1 MTYTPKP
8 TSSEVILSTK
18 RKIFLSNCGVAQL
31 HPSATKEITDFLTV
45 HQQYGHHRVI
55 EQYDDILDDF
65 KQTFGQLLQT
75 SADNIAAVKNASEA
89 ISMIA
94 EGYPFEEGDEVLS
107 FVHEYPANH
116 FPWKLQA
123 RKKGI
128 RLKLVPNVPYKG
140 FEKSFCGSWKLAHIK
155 AFISP
160 RTRIIAIS
168 HVQFTSGFAGD
179 LMALGAL
186 CKEHNIDLI
195 VDAAQ
200 SLGSIPI
207 DPEAMN
213 IAALAASGW
222 KWLMGP
228 IGVGVF
234 YTAPAFRAKLNQVI
248 IGAETMQQC
257 PEYLDHSW
265 NPHTSAKRFEYST
278 SPISLLKGLTKVVKE
293 NHLKMGVPLIHK
305 RLLKLQ
311 DIFLA
316 HLENKDFT
324 PILFPKK
331 YRSGILSL
339 YHPRALECSEILK
352 EQGITCSSKGG
363 YLRVAPNF
371 QNSEEDMRLLA
382 DILFAFES

>member
-1 MTYTPKP
+1 MTA
-8 TSSEVILSTK
+8 SSIPGSKETILNTK

-31 HPSATKEITDFLTV
+31 HHSAAQEIIEFIKV

-55 EQYDDILDDF
+55 EQYDAILDDF
-65 KQTFGQLLQT
+65 KQTFGQLLNT
-75 SADNIAAVKNASEA
+75 SAENIAAVKNASEG

-128 RLKLVPNVPYKG
+128 RLKLIPNVPYPGIDKTQ
-140 FEKSFCGSWKLAHIK
+140 CGSWKLAHIK
-155 AFISP
+155 AFITP
-160 RTRIIAIS
+160 KTRIIALS
-168 HVQFTSGFAGD
+168 HVQFTSGYAAD
-179 LMALGAL
+179 LMELGAL
-186 CKEHNIDLI
+186 CKEHEIDL
-195 VDAAQ
+195 VVCAAQ
-200 SLGSIPI
+200 SLGTIPI

-213 IAALAASGW
+213 IAALVSSGW

-228 IGVGVF
+228 VGVGVF
-234 YTAPAFRAKLNQVI
+234 YTAPAFRAKLSQVM

-257 PEYLDHSW
+257 PDYLDHAW
-265 NPHTSAKRFEYST
+265 NPHTTAKRFEYAT

-293 NHLKMGVPLIHK
+293 NHLKMGVPFIH
-305 RLLKLQ
+305 RRILKLQ

-316 HLENKDFT
+316 HLENKDFK
-324 PILFPKK
+324 PLLFESKH
-331 YRSGILSL
+331 RSGILSL
-339 YHPRALECSEILK
+339 YHPHALECSELLK
-352 EQGITCSSKGG
+352 EQGITCSSRGG
-363 YLRVAPNF
+363 FLRVAPHF

-382 DILFAFES
+382 DALVGFE